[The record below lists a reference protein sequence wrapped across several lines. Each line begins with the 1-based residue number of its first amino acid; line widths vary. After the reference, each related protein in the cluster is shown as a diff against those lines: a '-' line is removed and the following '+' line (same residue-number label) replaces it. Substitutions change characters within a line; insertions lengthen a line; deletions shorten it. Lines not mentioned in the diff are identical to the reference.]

1 MTKYAIISDIHAN
14 IDALNLILQDAEKRN
29 VDRFI
34 CLGDLVVKYFYPAEV
49 VDAIRSVDAL
59 AVKGNCDHFVV
70 TNEKYEFARGKL
82 GLDRLEYLEN
92 LPIREQIMINKVLVN
107 LYHATPES
115 ITSMFNP
122 YTSTQTYSGGVERD
136 YKHMFIGDEPQV
148 NFNGHTHREY
158 IGVEK
163 DDQFVLRSPSEIYLS
178 NKDRAI
184 VNVGSVGE
192 HDQLYVDN
200 YDQVKKVIDPFIT
213 YAVMDDNGLEEGTIH
228 VQVISIPY
236 RETLKKIYF
245 DMVDKQKKEL
255 IPKSPQDTKK
265 VHDSL
270 IDMGYHEHD
279 LGGHHI

>member
-14 IDALNLILQDAEKRN
+14 IDALNLILQDAEKRG
-29 VDRFI
+29 VDKFI

-59 AVKGNCDHFVV
+59 TVKGNCDHFV
-70 TNEKYEFARGKL
+70 TTIEKYAFARSKL

-115 ITSMFNP
+115 ITNMFNP
-122 YTSTQTYSGGVERD
+122 YTSTNNYAGGVERD
-136 YKHMFIGDEPQV
+136 YKHMFIGDEPQI

-163 DDQFVLRSPSEIYLS
+163 DDQFVLRSPNEIYLS

-192 HDQLYVDN
+192 HDQLYVN
-200 YDQVKKVIDPFIT
+200 GYDDVKKVIDPFIT
-213 YAVMDDNGLEEGTIH
+213 YAVMDDNGLEEGTVH
-228 VQVISIPY
+228 VQVVSIPY
-236 RETLKKIYF
+236 RETLKHVYF
-245 DMVDKQKKEL
+245 DMVDKQKTKEF
-255 IPKSPQDTKK
+255 PNSPNDTKK

-270 IDMGYHEHD
+270 IDMGYTEQD
-279 LGGHHI
+279 LGGHRL